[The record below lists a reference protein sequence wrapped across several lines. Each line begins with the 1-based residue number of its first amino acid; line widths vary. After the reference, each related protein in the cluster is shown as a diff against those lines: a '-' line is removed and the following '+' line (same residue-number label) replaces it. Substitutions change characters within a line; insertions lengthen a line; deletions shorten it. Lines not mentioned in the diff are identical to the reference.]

1 MTAEEID
8 ADKSYE
14 TYFIIGPCI
23 GVILGS
29 LLAGNIMKYGRKWIL
44 VSFNLIGIVGSIMS
58 IFPHYKLIILGRFIY
73 GIGAGGLISIA
84 PRMIQE
90 TIPNELFD
98 RGFSATTNTAIDIFI
113 LLNTLMLNNLP
124 QYPMETED
132 ELKHSHL
139 WRVIYFI
146 PIPLMLF
153 ALILT
158 LCIMKTDTIGY
169 WVQKKNKAKAMEALR
184 QVHMYEKAGDYS
196 RRYNDKLSI
205 LDKQTEESEND
216 EKST

>member
-1 MTAEEID
+1 
-8 ADKSYE
+8 
-14 TYFIIGPCI
+14 
-23 GVILGS
+23 
-29 LLAGNIMKYGRKWIL
+29 MKYGRKWIL